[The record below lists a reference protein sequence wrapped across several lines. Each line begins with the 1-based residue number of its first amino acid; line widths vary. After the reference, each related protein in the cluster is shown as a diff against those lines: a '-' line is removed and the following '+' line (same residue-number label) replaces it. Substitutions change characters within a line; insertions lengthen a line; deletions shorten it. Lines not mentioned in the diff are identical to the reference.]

1 MSVRRST
8 YFSFG
13 SRQLGVLV
21 NFAATVVIAR
31 LLTPAEIGVFAVSA
45 AFVMIS
51 QVIRDSGIGSYL
63 IQERNLSRER
73 IRSAMGVSLVIGGLL
88 GLMIVGLALP
98 LAQFYGEP
106 GVEDVMHILVFS
118 FVLAPV
124 NAVGLA
130 LLRRELA
137 FGTTFWLE
145 TSSNAV
151 WAATAIT
158 LAYLGAS
165 YYSMAWASVVST
177 STLCLLFLV
186 SRPDAILI
194 RPSLKQ
200 WRLVFSFS
208 SMVTLT
214 QLITQVGVL
223 APALVLGRVADF
235 GSVAF
240 YNRGNSVTKM
250 FRDTVERGAAIVAL
264 PAFSERL
271 RQQTF
276 EKQVYCH
283 AMTLLSGISW
293 PFFCFIAIMA
303 YPIVRILFGD
313 QWDAAVPVVQL
324 LALSNMLRSQEVFAK
339 QLAIAHGAVRLVLM
353 RVLFVQSV
361 RVAVIVACAFY
372 GFVAV
377 AAGQVAVSVLAV
389 IVNQQLVS
397 RLIGFTMADR
407 MQASWHSLVVT
418 LAAVSG
424 PIVVAVFY
432 PATPTLLWPPLLL
445 ALATGGAAW
454 LAAVVAIRHPLRDEL
469 AILARKTRSAFF
481 LRHA

>member
-240 YNRGNSVTKM
+240 YNRGNSVTK
-250 FRDTVERGAAIVAL
+250 
-264 PAFSERL
+264 
-271 RQQTF
+271 
-276 EKQVYCH
+276 
-283 AMTLLSGISW
+283 
-293 PFFCFIAIMA
+293 
-303 YPIVRILFGD
+303 
-313 QWDAAVPVVQL
+313 
-324 LALSNMLRSQEVFAK
+324 
-339 QLAIAHGAVRLVLM
+339 
-353 RVLFVQSV
+353 
-361 RVAVIVACAFY
+361 
-372 GFVAV
+372 
-377 AAGQVAVSVLAV
+377 
-389 IVNQQLVS
+389 
-397 RLIGFTMADR
+397 
-407 MQASWHSLVVT
+407 
-418 LAAVSG
+418 
-424 PIVVAVFY
+424 
-432 PATPTLLWPPLLL
+432 
-445 ALATGGAAW
+445 
-454 LAAVVAIRHPLRDEL
+454 
-469 AILARKTRSAFF
+469 
-481 LRHA
+481 